1 MKTMAILK
9 NENGAMMI
17 LVTVMFLVLLTVIS
31 IAASRTA
38 TIETKIAANEYSYQR
53 CFYNAEGA
61 VMQAVD
67 LMDTEVN
74 PKEELPEWMG
84 EDGSEI
90 NDDTVFTYWEEPAID
105 PKSSEVDA
113 ADTELMAV
121 HLGVLPGNSLAM
133 SKPTKHSFSIYSRC
147 EKDGMVI
154 LTVGYNHAY
163 K

>member
-38 TIETKIAANEYSYQR
+38 KVETKIAANEYSYQR

-74 PKEELPEWMG
+74 PKDELPEWMG
-84 EDGSEI
+84 EEVSEI
-90 NDDTVFTYWEEPAID
+90 NDETVFTVWEEGTVA

-154 LTVGYNHAY
+154 LTVGYNNAY

>member
-1 MKTMAILK
+1 MNKKTEIPH
-9 NENGAMMI
+9 ENHGHFEKRKRRHDDPGHGD
-17 LVTVMFLVLLTVIS
+17 VS
-31 IAASRTA
+31 GIADGYQYS
-38 TIETKIAANEYSYQR
+38 NEYAYQS

-67 LMDTEVN
+67 LMDTEIN
-74 PKEELPEWMG
+74 PKDELPEWMG
-84 EDGSEI
+84 EDASEI
-90 NDDTVFTYWEEPAID
+90 NNDTVFTYWEDEAGTGAVD

-113 ADTELMAV
+113 AGTELMAV

-154 LTVGYNHAY
+154 LTVGYNNAY